1 MNIYQVTS
9 VTVITV
15 SSTPLKLQVHS
26 SGLAATSGWTAP
38 VLDPVPAPPGDPI
51 LDFNFDATPPA
62 GISLPV
68 LTPIQAAT
76 EVDSPTPVAAI
87 TVIARTNR
95 ITVHSSQFQ
104 PGQFTTE
111 IAGEEHP
118 TTLIAGEENPST
130 TLLGEEHVTTL
141 IAGEENP
148 TTQAQGEENPSTT
161 LLGEENPTTL
171 IAGEENPTTQAQG
184 EEHVTTLIAGE
195 ENPSTT
201 FVGEEHVT
209 TFIVGEES
217 TTKPQ
222 LDDPTGSAGGGFT
235 TLAVGEEQGGGP
247 FGGF

>member
-9 VTVITV
+9 VTVITI

-51 LDFNFDATPPA
+51 LDFNFDATPPP

-148 TTQAQGEENPSTT
+148 TTQAQGEE
-161 LLGEENPTTL
+161 
-171 IAGEENPTTQAQG
+171 
-184 EEHVTTLIAGE
+184 HVTTLIAGE